1 MFYEGADGRAASVQ
15 GKTVYPFGDDGFPVP
30 VTDLRYRIESHPKT
44 NRVKALDLIVTTADG
59 VKRKIS
65 CRPLG
70 NTYHLLTA
78 GYLGGYKGWLHGKW
92 RGPYDID
99 GEKLDITD
107 KKVLKDLSGG
117 VDDTLCEFKCGK
129 DIGYGILESVVIV
142 A

>member
-1 MFYEGADGRAASVQ
+1 MISTRRIGGPRETTPGGSDRLVYHRRALTGPGR
-15 GKTVYPFGDDGFPVP
+15 VP
-30 VTDLRYRIESHPKT
+30 ANRYRIESHPKT
-44 NRVKALDLIVTTADG
+44 NRVKTLELIVTTADG

-70 NTYHLLTA
+70 NTYHLLAA
-78 GYLGGYKGWLHGKW
+78 GYLGGYKGWLLGKW

-117 VDDTLCEFKCGK
+117 VEDVLCEFKWGK
-129 DIGYGILESVVIV
+129 DVGYGIL
-142 A
+142 

>member
-1 MFYEGADGRAASVQ
+1 MFYEGAEGRAASVQ
-15 GKTVYPFGDDGFPVP
+15 GKTVYPFGADGFPMP

-44 NRVKALDLIVTTADG
+44 NKVKALELIVTTADG

-92 RGPYDID
+92 RGPYAID
-99 GEKLDITD
+99 GEKLDLRD
-107 KKVLKDLSGG
+107 KRVLKDLSRG

-129 DIGYGILESVVIV
+129 DVGYGILESVVIV